1 MLDAAEKYWDS
12 AEVALARKVTVFDAM
27 DCFSR
32 PDCPPRCRDAE
43 RLGLSGLS
51 RHRSLQKNTHMIN
64 DFAKMP
70 LLGEHPTKN
79 ETFM

>member
-1 MLDAAEKYWDS
+1 MSDAAEKYWDS

-43 RLGLSGLS
+43 RLGLSGL
-51 RHRSLQKNTHMIN
+51 
-64 DFAKMP
+64 
-70 LLGEHPTKN
+70 
-79 ETFM
+79 

>member
-1 MLDAAEKYWDS
+1 
-12 AEVALARKVTVFDAM
+12 
-27 DCFSR
+27 
-32 PDCPPRCRDAE
+32 
-43 RLGLSGLS
+43 
-51 RHRSLQKNTHMIN
+51 MIN